1 MTSPFVIAID
11 GPVAA
16 GKTTVGRML
25 ASRIDA
31 LFFDTG
37 VLYRTVA
44 HQVLA
49 LGINAD
55 DRRAVANLTAS
66 MDVDLQDEGGET
78 RLVVNGCD
86 ISEEL
91 RTPEIDRTLP
101 SVSANPGVRQA
112 LLGLQRE
119 IVRGRRA
126 VVVGRDIGTVVLPD
140 ADLKIYL
147 DAARDV
153 RATRRYEEM
162 LERGVEIDWDT
173 VYRDLLA
180 RDERDSS
187 RKHAPLTKAD
197 DAVAIDASS
206 RDAPEVVDVIAE
218 LVGDR
223 GGLCLS

>member
-1 MTSPFVIAID
+1 MTRPFVIAID

-37 VLYRTVA
+37 VLYRAVA

-49 LGINAD
+49 HGID
-55 DRRAVANLTAS
+55 VEDRRAVGDLTAS
-66 MDVDLQDEGGET
+66 MDVELQDECGET
-78 RLVVNGCD
+78 RLVVNGRD

-91 RTPEIDRTLP
+91 RTLEIDRALP
-101 SVSANPGVRQA
+101 SISANPDVRRA
-112 LLGLQRE
+112 LLSLQRD

-140 ADLKIYL
+140 AELKIYL

-153 RATRRYEEM
+153 RAKRRYEEIR
-162 LERGVEIDWDT
+162 ERGVEIDWDT

-197 DAVAIDASS
+197 DAVVIDAST
-206 RDAPEVVDVIAE
+206 RDVPEVIDVIAG

-223 GGLCLS
+223 GGLCHS